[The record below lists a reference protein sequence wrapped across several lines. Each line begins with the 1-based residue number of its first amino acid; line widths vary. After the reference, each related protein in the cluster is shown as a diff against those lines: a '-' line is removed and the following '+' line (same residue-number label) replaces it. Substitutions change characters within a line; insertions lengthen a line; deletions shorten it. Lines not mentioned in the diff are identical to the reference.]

1 MNKYS
6 VFSLATLVIFI
17 VLFYTMFSGVLL
29 RLGKPFSGLP
39 LGKPF
44 ILSMFLFPL
53 LGVFSG
59 LKAPKGLMK
68 WLLIILNFIAICII
82 GYILLLAYG
91 IGEN

>member
-6 VFSLATLVIFI
+6 VFSLATLVIFS

-29 RLGKPFSGLP
+29 RLGKPLIF
-39 LGKPF
+39 
-44 ILSMFLFPL
+44 SMFLFPL
-53 LGVFSG
+53 LGIFSG
-59 LKAPKGLMK
+59 LKAKKGLMK

-91 IGEN
+91 IAEN

>member
-6 VFSLATLVIFI
+6 VVSLATLVIF
-17 VLFYTMFSGVLL
+17 VVMFSTMLSGVS
-29 RLGKPFSGLP
+29 LGA

-53 LGVFSG
+53 LGTFLG
-59 LKAPKGLMK
+59 FKAKKGLLK
-68 WLLIILNFIAICII
+68 WLLIILNIIAICII

-91 IGEN
+91 IAES

>member
-17 VLFYTMFSGVLL
+17 VLFYTMWSGVS
-29 RLGKPFSGLP
+29 LGI

-44 ILSMFLFPL
+44 IISMFLFPL
-53 LGVFSG
+53 LGAFLG
-59 LKAPKGLMK
+59 LKAKKGLMK
-68 WLLIILNFIAICII
+68 WLLIILNIIALCII

-91 IGEN
+91 IAEH

>member
-17 VLFYTMFSGVLL
+17 VMFYTMWSGVS
-29 RLGKPFSGLP
+29 LGA

-44 ILSMFLFPL
+44 IISMFLFPL
-53 LGVFSG
+53 LGSFLG
-59 LKAPKGLMK
+59 LKAKKGLIK
-68 WLLIILNFIAICII
+68 WLLIILNIIAIYII

-91 IGEN
+91 IAEN